1 MIDQVIQYISA
12 NQAHAPWIVFGT
24 LLLAGVN
31 IPISI
36 DIVLVFCAF
45 LAASVIPE
53 STYTL
58 YFSILIGCS
67 VSGWLAYW
75 LGRLGGRKILGTTFI
90 SKFISPQKVEKVE
103 NYYKRNG
110 IMTLVVG
117 RFIPFGIRNCIF
129 LTTGISKMNFWKFA
143 LVDFLA
149 CTAWSSLM
157 FFAFFHL
164 GKNFDT
170 LKQHLMLLNICLFLA
185 FSVTLIAIFC
195 YKYKKRNLSK

>member
-1 MIDQVIQYISA
+1 MIDQVIQFISVH
-12 NQAHAPWIVFGT
+12 QAHAPWIVFGT

-53 STYTL
+53 STYAL

-75 LGRLGGRKILGTTFI
+75 LGRIGGRKILATKFI
-90 SKFISPQKVEKVE
+90 SKFISEQKVEKVE

-110 IMTLVVG
+110 ILTLIVG

-149 CTAWSSLM
+149 CAAWSSLM

-170 LKQHLMLLNICLFLA
+170 LKQHLLLLNICLFLA
-185 FSVTLIAIFC
+185 FSVTLITIFW
-195 YKYKKRNLSK
+195 YKYKKRKLSK

>member
-1 MIDQVIQYISA
+1 MIEQVIQFISSH
-12 NQAHAPWIVFGT
+12 QTHAPWIVFAA

-36 DIVLVFCAF
+36 DIILVFCAF

-58 YFSILIGCS
+58 YFSILVGCS

-75 LGRLGGRKILGTTFI
+75 LGRIGGRKILATKFI
-90 SKFISPQKVEKVE
+90 SKFISEEKIAKVE

-110 IMTLVVG
+110 IMTLIIG
-117 RFIPFGIRNCIF
+117 RFIPFGVRNCIF

-143 LVDFLA
+143 IVDFLA
-149 CTAWSSLM
+149 CAAWSSLM
-157 FFAFFHL
+157 FFAFYNL

-170 LKQHLMLLNICLFLA
+170 LKQNLLLLNICLFLA
-185 FSVTLIAIFC
+185 FSVTLITIFW
-195 YKYKKRNLSK
+195 YKYKKKKFIK